1 MADFI
6 LIRQHNLEE
15 IREESQQ
22 DDTIRALDIL
32 VREGIKRQ

>member
-22 DDTIRALDIL
+22 DGTIRALDIL
-32 VREGIKRQ
+32 VRDGIKRQ